1 MTIHSTRTTGAPA
14 RRPATTL
21 RQKAGLVLSALFALI
36 NLPSALFPTPDGDE
50 GPPFSVLLVDTVL
63 SAVALIAIVWVWR
76 TGSTNA
82 KRVLAASLIV
92 VVLTALPGL
101 FVGIPALLKTAI
113 GAVTVLVL
121 VALVLVFSGDRRPV
135 D

>member
-1 MTIHSTRTTGAPA
+1 MTTTPQQSRTTA
-14 RRPATTL
+14 ATTT
-21 RQKAGLVLSALFALI
+21 RQKVGLVLSALFALV
-36 NLPSALFPTPDGDE
+36 NLPSAFTPTPDGE
-50 GPPFSVLLVDTVL
+50 AGPPYSVLLIDTVL
-63 SAVALIAIVWVWR
+63 SVVALVAVVWVWR
-76 TGSTNA
+76 SGSRTG

-121 VALVLVFSGDRRPV
+121 VALVLVFSGERRQGEIG
-135 D
+135 

>member
-1 MTIHSTRTTGAPA
+1 MTTHMTDTPVRASAPTA
-14 RRPATTL
+14 K
-21 RQKAGLVLSALFALI
+21 QKTGLVLSTLFALI
-36 NLPSALFPTPDGDE
+36 NLPSAFFPTPDGEE

-63 SAVALIAIVWVWR
+63 SAVALVAVVWVWR

-92 VVLTALPGL
+92 VLLTALPGL

-121 VALVLVFSGDRRPV
+121 VALVLVFSGDRRAI